1 MDGTLVAVERLSVGV
16 GPGLLGPEP
25 VAMLSEEALVLYGV
39 FVGLGLLALGI
50 WEQLSPARSR
60 FPTRSPRPDDAR
72 RRDGD

>member
-1 MDGTLVAVERLSVGV
+1 
-16 GPGLLGPEP
+16 
-25 VAMLSEEALVLYGV
+25 MLSEEALVLYGV